1 MRCGACNEVFD
12 GNAALVEPA
21 LKQPVIIDLPAAPT
35 PAPTSSP
42 ELDALITTLDA
53 RAEDEEPA
61 PEPVPEPI
69 PAPAAATPDVEAF
82 DLDLDLDVDV
92 ELDAELEPAPGDEP
106 VPEAASIQPA
116 AEEDAAGDA
125 LPVHEAEPPRPEYP
139 PLSALDDEDRKDRE
153 DLGEHAG
160 QLDAPQEDADGRREP
175 TLDLPDEHL
184 TAVALHDSFE
194 LDAFPPR
201 SEEFP
206 EAAEPRLEPSAA
218 ETDDDDD
225 IVTLSSA
232 ATAAAGGSAAATG
245 AAAAHSTTSTTS
257 TGPATP
263 VSAGQTG
270 RDADSADDDEPGFV
284 KRDRRRRQVGKA
296 ARIAMALG
304 VPLLLAALAA
314 QVLGTF
320 RNPLA
325 AAVPSLKPALVSA
338 CALAGC
344 TVDLPAQIDALSIEQ
359 GELQTLAD
367 NVFSFTT
374 TLRNGARTAQAWPHI
389 ELILN
394 DDAGKPVLRRVFAPR
409 DYLAPAANATNAAGA
424 ADMAKGF
431 APRSEQSVKLYFEL
445 AQVKASGYHIAVFY
459 P

>member
-1 MRCGACNEVFD
+1 VRCGACNEVFD

-53 RAEDEEPA
+53 RAEDEELEAAPA
-61 PEPVPEPI
+61 PEPVP
-69 PAPAAATPDVEAF
+69 APVPVASGEEAF

-92 ELDAELEPAPGDEP
+92 DLDAALEDQPVAEP
-106 VPEAASIQPA
+106 LSVSPA
-116 AEEDAAGDA
+116 AEEDASEDA
-125 LPVHEAEPPRPEYP
+125 LPAQEAEPPRPEYP
-139 PLSALDDEDRKDRE
+139 PLSALDDEDRRDGLE
-153 DLGEHAG
+153 
-160 QLDAPQEDADGRREP
+160 APQEDADGRREP

-206 EAAEPRLEPSAA
+206 EAAEPRLEPGAA

-225 IVTLSSA
+225 DDDDDDVVTLSSA
-232 ATAAAGGSAAATG
+232 ATAASTATTASNAA
-245 AAAAHSTTSTTS
+245 

-263 VSAGQTG
+263 VSSGQTG
-270 RDADSADDDEPGFV
+270 RNADGADDDEPGFV
-284 KRDRRRRQVGKA
+284 KRDRRRKQVGKA

-409 DYLAPAANATNAAGA
+409 DYLAPAANAAGA

-445 AQVKASGYHIAVFY
+445 AQIKASGYHIAVFY